1 MFTSKQNPDIRSA
14 DRAMG
19 VAVAAAMAEGGR
31 RAMGGGG
38 DAALGLFENDKGV
51 LSTDRWF
58 IRIWNSVRKN

>member
-31 RAMGGGG
+31 RDGGGG
-38 DAALGLFENDKGV
+38 GGTASGPFENHKGV
-51 LSTDRWF
+51 LITDG
-58 IRIWNSVRKN
+58 